1 MLMSPKFPIRNTR
14 VVDRD
19 AELLRLCANKKILHM
34 GCADMPY
41 TMERGERLLHG
52 QLDKIT
58 GEGQLWGLDMS
69 AEGVRHLEELGFRD
83 IICANVEDM
92 SDQLRDME
100 FDILL
105 AAEILEHVANPG
117 LFLEN
122 LVAAMSDTTELIM
135 TTPNA
140 MSLRG
145 FIYSM
150 LRQEKVHPDHNYYFS
165 YRTLQQLLEKFGLKC
180 VDVYYYQAVEGEGA
194 AWWFDHALKL
204 ATHISGAWGDG
215 LIVRAIRAT

>member
-1 MLMSPKFPIRNTR
+1 
-14 VVDRD
+14 
-19 AELLRLCANKKILHM
+19 
-34 GCADMPY
+34 
-41 TMERGERLLHG
+41 MERGERLLHG
-52 QLDKIT
+52 QLDKVT
-58 GEGQLWGLDMS
+58 GAGQLWGLDMS
-69 AEGVRHLEELGFRD
+69 AEGVRHLEELGFGN

-92 SDQLRDME
+92 SEQIRDME

-122 LVAAMSDTTELIM
+122 LAAAMSDSTELIM

-140 MSLRG
+140 TSLRG

-150 LRQEKVHPDHNYYFS
+150 LRREKVHPDHNYYFS
-165 YRTLQQLLEKFGLKC
+165 YRTLQQLLAKFGLKC
-180 VDVYYYQAVEGEGA
+180 VDVYYYQAVEGQGPA
-194 AWWFDHALKL
+194 RVLDHILKL

-215 LIVRAIRAT
+215 LIVRAVRA